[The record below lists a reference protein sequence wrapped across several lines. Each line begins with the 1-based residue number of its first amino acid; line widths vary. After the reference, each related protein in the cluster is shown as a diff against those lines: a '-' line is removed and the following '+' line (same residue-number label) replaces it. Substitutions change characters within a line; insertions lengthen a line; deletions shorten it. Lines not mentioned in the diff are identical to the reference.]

1 MSLATVYPPEPVSA
15 NSRSV
20 PILQSEAEALTVAR
34 HLGTEFAGEAA
45 QRDRTR
51 RLPLAELDRFS
62 GSGLWAVSVPKQY
75 GGLGTS
81 MVTITE
87 IFKVISAA
95 DSSIGQ
101 IPHNHFCVV
110 DAIRLDGTETQKKF
124 YFGQVL
130 AGHRFGNAFSE
141 AGTKNVQDF
150 QTQIR
155 PDGNQFVVNGRK
167 FYSTGAL
174 FADSIPVGALD
185 EDKHGQLVIV
195 PKGTPGLSVV
205 DDWSGFGQR
214 TTASG
219 SVTFENVRVQPEW
232 IIPAYRGFDR
242 PTFTGPLSQIIHAAI
257 DAGIAQAAIEET
269 IRFVRE
275 RSRPWI
281 DSKVERAA
289 DDPLTISQIGD
300 LQLRLHAA
308 EAVLERAARIL
319 DAGRETPDD
328 KEVAFAAVAVAEA
341 KILTTE
347 IAILATNKLFELA
360 GTQST
365 LEKHGLDRLWRNAR
379 THTLHDPV
387 RWKYHAIGNFYLND
401 VLPPRH
407 PWN

>member
-1 MSLATVYPPEPVSA
+1 M
-15 NSRSV
+15 
-20 PILQSEAEALTVAR
+20 
-34 HLGTEFAGEAA
+34 
-45 QRDRTR
+45 
-51 RLPLAELDRFS
+51 
-62 GSGLWAVSVPKQY
+62 
-75 GGLGTS
+75 
-81 MVTITE
+81 
-87 IFKVISAA
+87 
-95 DSSIGQ
+95 
-101 IPHNHFCVV
+101 
-110 DAIRLDGTETQKKF
+110 
-124 YFGQVL
+124 
-130 AGHRFGNAFSE
+130 
-141 AGTKNVQDF
+141 
-150 QTQIR
+150 
-155 PDGNQFVVNGRK
+155 
-167 FYSTGAL
+167 
-174 FADSIPVGALD
+174 
-185 EDKHGQLVIV
+185 
-195 PKGTPGLSVV
+195 V

-219 SVTFENVRVQPEW
+219 SVTLENVRVQPEW

-308 EAVLERAARIL
+308 HAVLERAARIL
-319 DAGRETPDD
+319 DDGRETPDA
-328 KEVAFAAVAVAEA
+328 KEVASAAVAVAEA

-347 IAILATNKLFELA
+347 VAILATNKLFELA

-387 RWKYHAIGNFYLND
+387 RWKYHAIGNFYLNE

>member
-1 MSLATVYPPEPVSA
+1 MSLAIVHPPEPASVTP
-15 NSRSV
+15 RSV
-20 PILQSEAEALTVAR
+20 PILESEANAVAVAR
-34 HLGTEFAGEAA
+34 QLAIEFANEAA
-45 QRDRTR
+45 QRDRAR
-51 RLPLAELDRFS
+51 RLPHIELDRFS
-62 GSGLWAVSVPKQY
+62 RSGLWAISVPKQY
-75 GGLGTS
+75 GGLGAS
-81 MVTITE
+81 IVTITE
-87 IFKVISAA
+87 IFKAISAA

-110 DAIRLDGTETQKKF
+110 DAIRLDGTESQKEF

-130 AGHRFGNAFSE
+130 DGHRFGNAFSE

-155 PDGNQFVVNGRK
+155 PDGDQFVINGRK

-174 FADSIPVGALD
+174 FADSIPVGAMD

-219 SVTFENVRVQPEW
+219 SVILESVRVKPEW

-242 PTFTGPLSQIIHAAI
+242 PTFTGPLSQIIQAAI

-281 DSKVERAA
+281 DSKVERAV

-300 LQLRLHAA
+300 LEVRLHAA

-319 DAGRETPDD
+319 DAGRDTPDE
-328 KEVAFAAVAVAEA
+328 KEVAVAAVAVAEA

-347 IAILATNKLFELA
+347 IAILAANKLFELA

-365 LEKHGLDRLWRNAR
+365 LEKYALDRLWRNAR

-387 RWKYHAIGNFYLND
+387 RWKYHAIGNFYLNE

>member
-1 MSLATVYPPEPVSA
+1 MPLATVHPPETAPA
-15 NSRSV
+15 TLRSV
-20 PILQSEAEALTVAR
+20 PILESEGEALAVAR
-34 HLGTEFAGEAA
+34 HLAADFVTEAA
-45 QRDRTR
+45 QRDRAR
-51 RLPLAELDRFS
+51 RLPQAELDRFS
-62 GSGLWAVSVPKQY
+62 GSGLWAISVPKPY
-75 GGLGTS
+75 GGLGAS

-110 DAIRLDGTETQKKF
+110 DAIRLDGSETQKEF
-124 YFGQVL
+124 YFEQVL

-155 PDGNQFVVNGRK
+155 PDGNQFVINGRK

-174 FADSIPVGALD
+174 FADSIPVGAID
-185 EDKHGQLVIV
+185 EEKHGQLVIV
-195 PKGTPGLSVV
+195 PKGTPGLTVV

-219 SVTFENVRVQPEW
+219 SVILENVRVQPEW
-232 IIPAYRGFDR
+232 IIPAHRGFDR
-242 PTFTGPLSQIIHAAI
+242 PTFTGPLSQVIQAAI
-257 DAGIAQAAIEET
+257 DAGIAQAAIDET

-281 DSKVERAA
+281 DSKVDRAA

-300 LQLRLHAA
+300 LEVRLHAA

-319 DAGRETPDD
+319 DAGRDTPDE
-328 KEVAFAAVAVAEA
+328 KEVALAAVAVAEA

-347 IAILATNKLFELA
+347 IALLAANKLFELA

-365 LEKHGLDRLWRNAR
+365 LEKYGLDRLWRNAR

-387 RWKYHAIGNFYLND
+387 RWKYHAIGNFYLNE

>member
-1 MSLATVYPPEPVSA
+1 MSLATVHPAGPALSVS
-15 NSRSV
+15 SSV
-20 PILQSEAEALTVAR
+20 PILESEAEALAVAR
-34 HLGTEFAGEAA
+34 HLAVEFANEAA
-45 QRDRTR
+45 QRDRAR
-51 RLPLAELDRFS
+51 QLPRTELDRFS
-62 GSGLWAVSVPKQY
+62 GSGLWAISVPKRY
-75 GGLGTS
+75 GGLGAS

-110 DAIRLDGTETQKKF
+110 DAIRLDGAESQKEF

-130 AGHRFGNAFSE
+130 TGHRFGNAFSE

-155 PDGNQFVVNGRK
+155 QDGDQFIINGRK

-185 EDKHGQLVIV
+185 EEKHGQLVIV
-195 PKGTPGLSVV
+195 PKGTPGLTVV

-219 SVTFENVRVQPEW
+219 TVILENVRVQPEW
-232 IIPAYRGFDR
+232 IIPAHRGFDR
-242 PTFTGPLSQIIHAAI
+242 PTFTGPLSQIIQAAI
-257 DAGIAQAAIEET
+257 DAGIAQSAIEET

-300 LQLRLHAA
+300 LEVRLHAA

-319 DAGRETPDD
+319 DAGKETPDD
-328 KEVAFAAVAVAEA
+328 REVASAAVAVAEA

-347 IAILATNKLFELA
+347 IAILAANKLFELA

-387 RWKYHAIGNFYLND
+387 RWKYHAIGNFYLNE